1 MSDKQI
7 FGILLIVIAIILL
20 LIFIDGNEEVI
31 VRMQKIQSKLEKIE
45 AFREKRI
52 FNCNTSTPL
61 NQLCDLERRAEILE
75 FCCQCPLYQ
84 EKVQQD
90 MQQKQPSSST
100 DFQKAIEKNINIYLK
115 KCNEALKKR
124 HYFPFF

>member
-1 MSDKQI
+1 MSDKQV

-20 LIFIDGNEEVI
+20 FIFIAQNAEVS
-31 VRMQKIQSKLEKIE
+31 VRLQKLQSKLEKIE
-45 AFREKRI
+45 AFREKII
-52 FNCNTSTPL
+52 FNCNTSTL
-61 NQLCDLERRAEILE
+61 LTKLYDLESRAEILG

-90 MQQKQPSSST
+90 MQQKQPSPST
-100 DFQKAIEKNINIYLK
+100 DFQKAIAKNINIDLK